1 MRIHLLFVILF
12 VLIINE
18 SLSEGEA
25 DTVTETEGNISYTFK
40 IDLKKYKKVTVPA
53 SDELII
59 FDSSDFD
66 IGEEIY
72 FKIIADSFNKDY
84 LLYKFFDNGVSMS
97 NDNLNN
103 YKKANPSK
111 TDNEYD
117 GGNIVSVT
125 KYYTIKKD
133 ERELGSIKGK
143 YLVIVFDCTGNV
155 LIENTKENEG
165 KTTMIV
171 VIVVVGV
178 VVIAAAIWIYC
189 YCKKKKALAEGTT
202 TNEVYVGNNNNINN
216 NQNYNMNKNS
226 GNNANIYS
234 NNYNNNYNNNNYNN
248 NNYNNNN
255 NNNYNNY
262 NSNNYNNNNY
272 DNNNYNSNN
281 NF

>member
-1 MRIHLLFVILF
+1 MRIHLLFVIIF
-12 VLIINE
+12 FLIINE

-40 IDLKKYKKVTVPA
+40 VDLKKHKKVTVPA

-72 FKIIADSFNKDY
+72 FKITADSFNKDY

-97 NDNLNN
+97 NDNLDN

-133 ERELGSIKGK
+133 ERVLGSIKGK

-171 VIVVVGV
+171 VIVVVVV
-178 VVIAAAIWIYC
+178 VVIAAAICIYC

-202 TNEVYVGNNNNINN
+202 TNEVYVGNNNNN
-216 NQNYNMNKNS
+216 NQNYNMNMNS

-234 NNYNNNYNNNNYNN
+234 NNYNNNNYNN

-255 NNNYNNY
+255 Y
-262 NSNNYNNNNY
+262 NSNNYNNNNYNNINY